1 MNAPENCGRAPPQ
14 VCAGG
19 AFGPQAKPSPAG
31 GRFQRAPPAGPG
43 CAGAACGPPLPLRKL
58 RLYSK
63 YSPYNSFK
71 FILFSTDR
79 PPSAIRRASISC
91 QSPHPSGQVRAK
103 GSSPT
108 PPQAL
113 CQAKEPGR
121 SPLRPFLYIL
131 YFVIKLYIYSTE
143 SPMALRLQMP
153 CIILGASKLRGT
165 IRRKKIKNNIVNDGL
180 RLEEERTPHCGAG
193 LPLRFI

>member
-14 VCAGG
+14 ACAGD

-31 GRFQRAPPAGPG
+31 DGFSGRSPLAPAAPGRPAARPSP
-43 CAGAACGPPLPLRKL
+43 CGNSAFMPNTFRIIQSNLYSFRQISRPLPFGG
-58 RLYSK
+58 
-63 YSPYNSFK
+63 P
-71 FILFSTDR
+71 
-79 PPSAIRRASISC
+79 ASLAK
-91 QSPHPSGQVRAK
+91 SPHPSGQVRAK

-113 CQAKEPGR
+113 CQAKESGR
-121 SPLRPFLYIL
+121 SPLWPFLYIL
-131 YFVIKLYIYSTE
+131 YFIIKLYIYSTE

-153 CIILGASKLRGT
+153 CIIFGASKLRGT
-165 IRRKKIKNNIVNDGL
+165 IRRKKVKNNIVNDGL
-180 RLEEERTPHCGAG
+180 RLEEERTPHSGAG

>member
-31 GRFQRAPPAGPG
+31 DGFSGLRPLAPAAPGRPAARPSP
-43 CAGAACGPPLPLRKL
+43 CGNSAFIQNTFRIIRSNLYSFRQISRPLPFGG
-58 RLYSK
+58 
-63 YSPYNSFK
+63 P
-71 FILFSTDR
+71 
-79 PPSAIRRASISC
+79 ASLAK
-91 QSPHPSGQVRAK
+91 SPHPPGQVRAK

-113 CQAKEPGR
+113 CQAKESGR

-131 YFVIKLYIYSTE
+131 YFIIKLYIYSTE

-153 CIILGASKLRGT
+153 CIIFGASKLRGT
-165 IRRKKIKNNIVNDGL
+165 IRRKKIKNNIVSDGFAFVGKEDASQ
-180 RLEEERTPHCGAG
+180 REG
-193 LPLRFI
+193 LSR